1 MASVQK
7 LRYQYILEA
16 VGLERRGSMPTSFA
30 KAWGLFAMGMAAGV
44 GLGLLLA
51 PRPGWQI
58 RDDLGRR
65 IKRSAGRAAN
75 RAHDWLES
83 NQMAA
88 ARNSCV
94 QMGIWWCA

>member
-1 MASVQK
+1 MRKEIEMNTVQK
-7 LRYQYILEA
+7 LRNKSILETL
-16 VGLERRGSMPTSFA
+16 GLERRGSMAASFA

-83 NQMAA
+83 TQMAGA
-88 ARNSCV
+88 
-94 QMGIWWCA
+94 